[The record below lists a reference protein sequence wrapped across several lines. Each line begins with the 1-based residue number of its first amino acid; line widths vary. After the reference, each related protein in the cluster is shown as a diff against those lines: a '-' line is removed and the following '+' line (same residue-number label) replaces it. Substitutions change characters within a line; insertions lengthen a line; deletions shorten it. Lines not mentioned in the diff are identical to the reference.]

1 MCQVIWLVLCSMV
14 WHTYSFFKISFSWVS
29 IVIDVF
35 SIVFFRLWNYHNTDA
50 IFVSDNIVSLS
61 FLIKN
66 CKSESDGV
74 FHPCTSSSLIVR
86 LLDSTRGKAPR
97 CARSN
102 SPAILILRTF
112 APSAASARWTSGP
125 RAACGRR
132 THWPTLN
139 RGSTG
144 TYLIFFFY
152 FFHFS
157 FN

>member
-1 MCQVIWLVLCSMV
+1 MDVYLINILTISTYVWNVSSYMVYVVLYSL
-14 WHTYSFFKISFSWVS
+14 TYLSFFKISSWWVS

-102 SPAILILRTF
+102 SPAILILRTL
-112 APSAASARWTSGP
+112 APSAAAAASARWTSGP
-125 RAACGRR
+125 RAARR
-132 THWPTLN
+132 THPAP
-139 RGSTG
+139 R
-144 TYLIFFFY
+144 
-152 FFHFS
+152 
-157 FN
+157 